1 MTFSE
6 AGRIM
11 MNDRTVV
18 VETLQVSK
26 NGVYNAPSNIDGYNT
41 VIVGVADR
49 YEEGY
54 ADGEKKG
61 KEDAEAE
68 LQSKIQSLTVTKN
81 GTYSAASYNSI
92 GFDPVEV
99 NVPTKDKEIE
109 DLINYINTMY
119 PNETDNIGAITGT
132 ADFCKSETE
141 GAKYSYTFRTALGPK
156 GTGMNSDTY
165 LMHIYVTRNDGWQE
179 TITTRIPEKNTDTSS
194 DPPKY
199 GADEFSKCCY
209 WASDSQGNAV
219 LNWRYTMYGSWAS
232 YDQWNKKTYPTN

>member
-81 GTYSAASYNSI
+81 GTYSAASYNLK
-92 GFDPVEV
+92 GFDPV
-99 NVPTKDKEIE
+99 NVQVVDTRIDDVEKFI
-109 DLINYINTMY
+109 
-119 PNETDNIGAITGT
+119 TDFPGDTSDTIGTITGLSPK
-132 ADFCKSETE
+132 CKVDGENHT
-141 GAKYSYTFRTALGPK
+141 YSYSAMYTDY
-156 GTGMNSDTY
+156 SDGGQFGSANAGY
-165 LMHIYVTRNDGWQE
+165 KVTVKLYQDGE
-179 TITTRIPEKNTDTSS
+179 LLNEIHTRIPANSSQDTLFNAGMDNFADNFYLEKNDDNTKVRL
-194 DPPKY
+194 KY
-199 GADEFSKCCY
+199 HYFS
-209 WASDSQGNAV
+209 
-219 LNWRYTMYGSWAS
+219 LGSWTS
-232 YDQWNKKTYPTN
+232 YNQMSFTNWYDL